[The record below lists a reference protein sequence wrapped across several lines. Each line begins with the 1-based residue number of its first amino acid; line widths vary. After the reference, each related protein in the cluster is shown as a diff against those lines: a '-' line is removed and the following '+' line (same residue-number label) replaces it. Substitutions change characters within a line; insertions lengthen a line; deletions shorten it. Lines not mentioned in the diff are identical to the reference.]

1 MHDDLTMP
9 GWRGKR
15 KALVPWRR
23 DASAPAATGLDAM
36 APPPPESA
44 DLPWVTS
51 GLAAAERERD
61 SARLAGSDE
70 MADWPTDA
78 EGNVAT
84 PEPDLFPTLPAPDI
98 TAVSVAEVADAASEL
113 TGRASVDLPGADK
126 PPAVMPP
133 TMPATPAPVRPPVM
147 RTAIAPPDSSSP
159 RLMPPGSFVM
169 IGMMRSGSNF
179 LERELN
185 LLPDIR
191 CHGELFNPSF
201 VGLSH
206 EFPKGVAGYTRDN
219 TARRNED
226 GTAFLKTLIAERDRP
241 HFGFRIFLDHN
252 PQIISEVLYD
262 PAVKKVV
269 LTRNLLEAY
278 LSLANARET
287 NVWLTT
293 DVQRVKPSAARIDVN
308 ELVTFALRQNFFYND
323 ILTIL
328 HRTGQEF
335 LHIDYTE
342 IKELDRLNEIAAFV
356 GSDHRFDRVEEP
368 IKKQA
373 TEPLAKRIENLPGLV
388 EELRKRQLARWF
400 V

>member
-1 MHDDLTMP
+1 MRDDMTAP
-9 GWRGKR
+9 GWRGKL

-23 DASAPAATGLDAM
+23 DVPAGSATGLDAM
-36 APPPPESA
+36 GMPQAESA
-44 DLPWVTS
+44 DLPWVAS
-51 GLAAAERERD
+51 GMMAAERDATRQPPADAAET
-61 SARLAGSDE
+61 
-70 MADWPTDA
+70 DWPTDA
-78 EGNVAT
+78 DGNVT
-84 PEPDLFPTLPAPDI
+84 MPEPDLFPTLPAPDI

-113 TGRASVDLPGADK
+113 TGRHESVDVR
-126 PPAVMPP
+126 PATKSPAAVPP
-133 TMPATPAPVRPPVM
+133 TMPATFAPVRPPVM

-206 EFPKGVAGYTRDN
+206 EFPKGVAGYTREN
-219 TARRNED
+219 TAKRNED

-262 PAVKKVV
+262 PAVRKVV

-293 DVQRVKPSAARIDVN
+293 DVQRVKPTAARIDVN

-323 ILTIL
+323 ILTVL
-328 HRTGQEF
+328 HRTGQPF